1 VGTPENPV
9 VADAL
14 RTAAEDPLA
23 RAYTPALV
31 LSPEADAFLDDLAS
45 RQGEA
50 SRVVAYVRTSSGRLV
65 RVEVR
70 NLP

>member
-1 VGTPENPV
+1 VSTPENPV

-14 RTAAEDPLA
+14 RTVAEDPLA
-23 RAYTPALV
+23 RVYAPALV
-31 LSPEADAFLDDLAS
+31 LSPDADGFVDELAS